1 MLVLHSLHS
10 RFEGKPKSCD
20 LLYLNM
26 SASYCYMQT
35 AMFSFLFFVGGSFF
49 LFAYISNYVAL
60 YSSMDDCRA

>member
-26 SASYCYMQT
+26 SASYT